1 MQVVGPIAPGEFIAG
16 DFESLTA
23 YEHHKRVQPV
33 YEALLAVHE
42 PISEATKC
50 VETHA

>member
-1 MQVVGPIAPGEFIAG
+1 MVGPIAPGEFIAG
-16 DFESLTA
+16 DFESLAA

-42 PISEATKC
+42 PINEATKC
-50 VETHA
+50 VEIQG